1 MKSQSGFVTI
11 ITSQDITEEAQ
22 WCNICEFQSSTISRR
37 VRSTLAAESASLSL
51 ALDRHLFARLLVQA
65 FIYGEPEDYTN
76 NWREELLVPGI
87 MTTDAAS
94 LYDHLNKT
102 GSIPEERQILIDLL
116 TARDMVEEKI
126 VDLKWCPTTHMLA
139 DVLTKPMEFTEVQ
152 KRLFYENQYSLNP
165 TTEELQTEER
175 RKENRKNQRERAKVR
190 RKEKKDESFE
200 KSLEDKRGKVEI
212 EKDEEDKDV
221 E

>member
-1 MKSQSGFVTI
+1 MITLCELKFVQQGLDESNICVLTSFDAGFAKEEHLKSQSGFVTL

-94 LYDHLNKT
+94 LY
-102 GSIPEERQILIDLL
+102 E
-116 TARDMVEEKI
+116 
-126 VDLKWCPTTHMLA
+126 
-139 DVLTKPMEFTEVQ
+139 
-152 KRLFYENQYSLNP
+152 Y
-165 TTEELQTEER
+165 
-175 RKENRKNQRERAKVR
+175 
-190 RKEKKDESFE
+190 
-200 KSLEDKRGKVEI
+200 
-212 EKDEEDKDV
+212 
-221 E
+221 